1 MESLPPVSTEAPRTW
16 DRPLVMLPLF
26 TLIAAV
32 GGLFGSFTVSA
43 NLLVLGVGGALSWLG
58 LTGLTRRSQDARR
71 AGDAWRAGDGVRVGD
86 AAQVGRRPAPRRLP
100 PGAVWWLV
108 PVSTLALVEL
118 FAFTMQS
125 IGDFPTLSLL
135 ADPILAGYLPRA
147 VCYFAWLAG
156 FWGLIRR

>member
-1 MESLPPVSTEAPRTW
+1 MEPLPPVTAEAPRTC

-58 LTGLTRRSQDARR
+58 LTGLTRRSGDARR
-71 AGDAWRAGDGVRVGD
+71 AGDAGRAGDGMQVGD
-86 AAQVGRRPAPRRLP
+86 AAKVGRRAAPRRLP
-100 PGAVWWLV
+100 PGALWWLV

-118 FAFTMQS
+118 FAFTTKS
-125 IGDFPTLSLL
+125 IGDYPTLSLL

-147 VCYFAWLAG
+147 VCYFAWVAA

>member
-1 MESLPPVSTEAPRTW
+1 MEPLPRVSAEAPRTW

-43 NLLVLGVGGALSWLG
+43 NLLVLGVGGALCWLG
-58 LTGLTRRSQDARR
+58 LTGLTRRSGDARR
-71 AGDAWRAGDGVRVGD
+71 AGDAGRAGDGVLVGD
-86 AAQVGRRPAPRRLP
+86 AAQVGRRVVRRLP

-108 PVSTLALVEL
+108 PVSMLALVEL
-118 FAFTMQS
+118 FAFTMKS
-125 IGDFPTLSLL
+125 IGDYPTLSLL